1 MEAAIREH
9 RRGRPGEDLCGRL
22 HARTKVECVLPD
34 THYPRPHYA
43 LDGTA
48 WHDALCGTCHGGG
61 TRDGDACADCGGVGF
76 ALLEL
81 SEDEPR
87 PGW

>member
-1 MEAAIREH
+1 MEC
-9 RRGRPGEDLCGRL
+9 L
-22 HARTKVECVLPD
+22 LPD
-34 THYPRPHYA
+34 THYPAPHYA
-43 LDGTA
+43 LDGTT
-48 WHDALCGTCHGGG
+48 WHDALCGVCHGSGS
-61 TRDGDACADCGGVGF
+61 RDEDVCGNCGGGGF